1 MGLAK
6 MEIERF
12 NGKGDFAL
20 WRQRMKAILVQ
31 MKISKAIDTEAKHA
45 ESVTAEDKAGMNEL
59 AYSTIALCLG
69 DKVLRE
75 VANENTA
82 IGVWAKLQSLYMK
95 KSLSRR
101 IYLKGMLFGFK
112 IQEDKPIEDYLDEF
126 NRIVIDLANIGVDT
140 PDEDQV
146 ILILNALPPSYANF
160 VDAMKYGR
168 SSITTEDV

>member
-45 ESVTAEDKAGMNEL
+45 ESVTAEDKVEMNEL
-59 AYSTIALCLG
+59 AYSTIVMYLG

-75 VANENTA
+75 VANEKTA

-95 KSLSRR
+95 KFLSRR

-126 NRIVIDLANIGVDT
+126 NRIVIDLANIDVDT
-140 PDEDQV
+140 
-146 ILILNALPPSYANF
+146 L
-160 VDAMKYGR
+160 MK
-168 SSITTEDV
+168 TK